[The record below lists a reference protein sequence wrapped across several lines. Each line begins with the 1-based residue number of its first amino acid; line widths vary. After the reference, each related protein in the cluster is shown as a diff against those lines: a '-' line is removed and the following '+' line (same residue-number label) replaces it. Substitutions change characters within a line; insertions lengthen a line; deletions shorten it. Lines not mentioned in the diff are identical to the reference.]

1 MHCVLFL
8 RGLIKLV
15 AFTYIGD
22 VMKMK
27 TIPSPNKKFIR
38 HIIKHYL
45 KYDNENP
52 FIFISAMLA
61 FLGIAAGVMVL
72 MIAMGIMNGTQK
84 EFSKKLFVMNYPLTI
99 LPLIED
105 SVNDDLIQTLSEKF
119 PHLKF
124 SPYYTTQVITKND
137 GAVQGSLLYGVDAQK
152 EAVINSVFKDAN
164 STGTSKFRV
173 VMGEGLSYEMNAR
186 IGEKVTLYFSEQ
198 QAIGFGTMPLQKRFI
213 VDAVFKSGLKAYDK
227 AIMYTTLESFEKLL
241 KRKHGNYDGLH
252 VYTENPLDEI
262 AAIKAELPEMVL
274 IEGWWQQNGNF
285 FAAMEMEK
293 KALFLVLLLIIL
305 VASLNIISSLLMTV
319 MSRRREIAL
328 MRTLGATKKE
338 IKSIFFRLGVIV
350 GSAGILA
357 GTILGGIG
365 IWALST
371 FDLISMPEDVYGT
384 TKLPVDLTM
393 GDFGLILIGTTI
405 IIIVSALYPAKKAS
419 QTDPLVVLRN
429 E

>member
-1 MHCVLFL
+1 
-8 RGLIKLV
+8 
-15 AFTYIGD
+15 
-22 VMKMK
+22 MK
-27 TIPSPNKKFIR
+27 TLPSPNKKFIR

-45 KYDNENP
+45 KYDKENP

-99 LPLIED
+99 LPLAED
-105 SVNDDLIQTLSEKF
+105 TVNDKLIEKLSKQF
-119 PHLKF
+119 PSLKF

-152 EAVINSVFKDAN
+152 EAKINHIFKEAN
-164 STGTSKFRV
+164 GTSKSKYRV
-173 VMGEGLSYEMNAR
+173 VVGEGLSYEMNAR
-186 IGEKVTLYFSEQ
+186 VGDKVTLYFSEQ
-198 QAIGFGTMPLQKRFI
+198 QAIGFGTMPLQKRFV
-213 VDAVFKSGLKAYDK
+213 VDGVFKSGLKAYDK
-227 AIMYTTLESFEKLL
+227 AIMYTTLEAFEKLL
-241 KRKHGNYDGLH
+241 KRTPGSYDGLH
-252 VYTENPLDEI
+252 VYTKDPIDKI
-262 AAIKAELPEMVL
+262 DAIKAALPEMVV

-319 MSRRREIAL
+319 MSRRKEIAL
-328 MRTLGATKKE
+328 MRTLGATKAE
-338 IKSIFFRLGVIV
+338 IKAIFFRLGLVI
-350 GSAGILA
+350 GSAGIVA
-357 GTILGGIG
+357 GTMLGSLG
-365 IWALST
+365 IWILTT
-371 FDLISMPEDVYGT
+371 FDLISIPEDVYGT
-384 TKLPVDLTM
+384 SKLPVDLTM
-393 GDFGLILIGTTI
+393 GDFSFIIIGTSI
-405 IIIVSALYPAKKAS
+405 IILLSSLYPAKKAS